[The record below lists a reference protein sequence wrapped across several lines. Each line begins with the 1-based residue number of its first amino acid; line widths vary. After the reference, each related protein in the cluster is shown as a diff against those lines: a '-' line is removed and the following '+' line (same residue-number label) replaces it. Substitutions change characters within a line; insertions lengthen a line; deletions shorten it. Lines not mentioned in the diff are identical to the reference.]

1 VTWTAP
7 VATRQ
12 RFSPWWLVAAALLL
26 VGAGSL
32 TLGLRNSERGLP
44 GPVASHAAAH
54 VGKAP
59 PTQAP
64 AAARSVP
71 VTLRIPAMGLS
82 TPLSTLGLNPD
93 GTVEVPTSYQQA
105 GWFGLGPTP
114 GQRGS
119 AVMLGHVDSHSG
131 PGVFFQLRTL
141 TDGDKVAVDLAD
153 GATATFVVIGVA
165 TYAKEQFP
173 AKQVYGSHGYS
184 ALQLVTCGGVFDS
197 QTGGYLSNVVVYTA
211 LESLTPQTQ
220 TPSVAG
226 RPVAKL

>member
-1 VTWTAP
+1 
-7 VATRQ
+7 
-12 RFSPWWLVAAALLL
+12 
-26 VGAGSL
+26 
-32 TLGLRNSERGLP
+32 
-44 GPVASHAAAH
+44 
-54 VGKAP
+54 
-59 PTQAP
+59 
-64 AAARSVP
+64 
-71 VTLRIPAMGLS
+71 
-82 TPLSTLGLNPD
+82 
-93 GTVEVPTSYQQA
+93 VPTSYQQA

-153 GATATFVVIGVA
+153 GATATFVVIGVV

-197 QTGGYLSNVVVYTA
+197 QTGGYLSNVVVYAA

>member
-1 VTWTAP
+1 
-7 VATRQ
+7 
-12 RFSPWWLVAAALLL
+12 
-26 VGAGSL
+26 
-32 TLGLRNSERGLP
+32 
-44 GPVASHAAAH
+44 
-54 VGKAP
+54 
-59 PTQAP
+59 
-64 AAARSVP
+64 
-71 VTLRIPAMGLS
+71 
-82 TPLSTLGLNPD
+82 
-93 GTVEVPTSYQQA
+93 
-105 GWFGLGPTP
+105 
-114 GQRGS
+114 
-119 AVMLGHVDSHSG
+119 MLGHVDSHSG

-153 GATATFVVIGVA
+153 GATATFVVIGVV